1 MFSENSVLV
10 KTWVKLVRDK
20 DSGYSRQQVPNLL
33 NLREMVFSVLD
44 AEGE

>member
-1 MFSENSVLV
+1 MFNEKSVLV
-10 KTWVKLVRDK
+10 KSWVSLVKDK
-20 DSGYSRQQVPNLL
+20 NSGYTRQQVPNLS